1 MKMSVQFYFDRFII
15 GKVDSVNEHIIG
27 NYGGRNPFFFEPS
40 SSPVPT
46 SVSQQTE
53 VAFNSPT
60 TFTDIPDINT
70 NF

>member
-1 MKMSVQFYFDRFII
+1 MKMSVQFYYDRFII

-27 NYGGRNPFFFEPS
+27 NYGGRNPFFFEPF
-40 SSPVPT
+40 SSPVSTQVNPQTGT
-46 SVSQQTE
+46 S
-53 VAFNSPT
+53 FNAP